1 MSLTL
6 VLGGARSGKSR
17 YAQGAAE
24 AFARERGVVP
34 TFIATGEA
42 GDAEMAERIARHRA
56 DRGGGW
62 RTVEA
67 PLALAEAV
75 AELSAEDVAVVDC
88 LTLWLANSMAAPEG
102 HAERLE
108 GLPPALAASPA
119 RLWVISNE
127 VGWGI
132 VPDNALARR
141 FRDEAG
147 LLHQRVAAVAAE
159 TLLVVAGQVLRLS
172 PLSGGSTAE
181 GREGG

>member
-1 MSLTL
+1 MPLTL

-24 AFARERGVVP
+24 ALARERGVVP

-56 DRGGGW
+56 DRGAGW
-62 RTVEA
+62 RTIEA
-67 PLALAEAV
+67 PLALAEVV
-75 AELSAEDVAVVDC
+75 AGLTAEDIAIIDC
-88 LTLWLANSMAAPEG
+88 LTLWLANSMAEAEG
-102 HAERLE
+102 HAQRVEK
-108 GLPPALAASPA
+108 LPSALVTSPA

-141 FRDEAG
+141 FRDAAG
-147 LLHQRVAAVAAE
+147 VLHQKVADVATE
-159 TLLVVAGQVLRLS
+159 TLLVVAGQVLRL
-172 PLSGGSTAE
+172 E
-181 GREGG
+181 RV

>member
-1 MSLTL
+1 MPLML
-6 VLGGARSGKSR
+6 ILGGARSGKSR
-17 YAQGAAE
+17 FAQDAAQ
-24 AFARERGVVP
+24 ALAREHGVVP

-42 GDAEMAERIARHRA
+42 GDEEMAERIARHRA
-56 DRGGGW
+56 DRGGAW

-67 PLALAEAV
+67 PLALADALGNLTEA
-75 AELSAEDVAVVDC
+75 DVAVVDC
-88 LTLWLANSMAAPEG
+88 LTLWLANSMADAEG
-102 HAERLE
+102 HEARVEA
-108 GLPPALAASPA
+108 LPQALAACPA

-159 TLLVVAGQVLRLS
+159 TLLVVAGQLLRLERS
-172 PLSGGSTAE
+172 
-181 GREGG
+181 

>member
-17 YAQGAAE
+17 FAQAAAE
-24 AFARERGVVP
+24 ALARERGVAPVYV
-34 TFIATGEA
+34 ATGEA
-42 GDAEMAERIARHRA
+42 GDEEMAERIARHRA
-56 DRGGGW
+56 DRRADW

-67 PLALAEAV
+67 PLALAETLADLTD
-75 AELSAEDVAVVDC
+75 ADVAVVDC
-88 LTLWLANSMAAPEG
+88 LTLWLANSMARTEG
-102 HAERLE
+102 HAVRLE
-108 GLPPALAASPA
+108 ALPAALAACPA

-147 LLHQRVAAVAAE
+147 LLHQRVAKLAAE
-159 TLLVVAGQVLRLS
+159 TVLVVAGQVLKLS
-172 PLSGGSTAE
+172 PPFAGSTAE